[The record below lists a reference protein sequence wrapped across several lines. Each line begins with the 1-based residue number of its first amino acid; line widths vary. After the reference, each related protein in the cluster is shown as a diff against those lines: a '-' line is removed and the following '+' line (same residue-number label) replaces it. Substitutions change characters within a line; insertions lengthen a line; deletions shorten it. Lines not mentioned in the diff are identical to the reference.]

1 MKTFYKLLLLPL
13 CVLSSCDS
21 TNLSSDD
28 SYNDLIFL
36 NLMEENDITT
46 IIANLNE
53 NLTKIKND
61 DLALYAKVEENF
73 LSLCIDIPL
82 SYRNEGSII
91 NYMAF
96 NVNRKSYVN
105 TSKDENERRVVKDLL
120 ANNSFRRAIYY
131 GINKNKLVDKHLFNN
146 FTYLLKDY
154 VANEFSYNKDKA
166 NELFNKAK
174 EELNIKDI
182 EIHLD
187 VLCLKNNE
195 AFANNFKEN
204 IEESFNKQI
213 IIDKHALSNLNFY
226 KSNEELFD
234 YDINLS
240 VTWMKDND
248 NIDAFI
254 APLMNELLKYN
265 GIGN

>member
-1 MKTFYKLLLLPL
+1 MKSFLKLILLPL

-36 NLMEENDITT
+36 NPMEENDITT
-46 IIANLNE
+46 IITNLNE

-82 SYRNEGSII
+82 SYKNEGRII

-96 NVNRKSYVN
+96 NVNRKSYIN
-105 TSKDENERRVVKDLL
+105 TSKDENEKQTTKDLL

-131 GINKNKLVDKHLFNN
+131 GINKNKLVDKHLLNN
-146 FTYLLKDY
+146 YTYLLKDY
-154 VANEFSYNKDKA
+154 VVNEYSYNKDKA

-174 EELNIKDI
+174 DELNIKDTI
-182 EIHLD
+182 IHLD
-187 VLCLKNNE
+187 VICLNNNE
-195 AFANNFKEN
+195 SFANNFKEN
-204 IEESFNKQI
+204 IEGSFNKQI
-213 IIDKHALSNLNFY
+213 IIDKHVLSNLNFY
-226 KSNEELFD
+226 KANEELFD

-240 VTWMKDND
+240 ISWIRDDNE
-248 NIDAFI
+248 ITSVLK
-254 APLMNELLKYN
+254 PLLGVLLKYN
-265 GIGN
+265 GLGY